1 MRILPWHGAIDGEDD
16 HGDDNEDA
24 EGIARMMVV
33 MTMAVM
39 MMITLPRSM
48 EQPRCWMTPIQLVAD
63 QTTGEASHDLSVENF
78 EAVEADTESH
88 FQEGTTKFMH
98 M

>member
-1 MRILPWHGAIDGEDD
+1 MPWHGASDGEDD
-16 HGDDNEDA
+16 HGDANEDA
-24 EGIARMMVV
+24 EGIVRMMVV
-33 MTMAVM
+33 MLMVVMM

-48 EQPRCWMTPIQLVAD
+48 EQPRCWMTPIQLIAD
-63 QTTGEASHDLSVENF
+63 QTTGEASHDLSVESF
-78 EAVEADTESH
+78 EAVEADTEPH